1 MEEVIELVRSTG
13 CDVMAITEAWQIIPE
28 VSVLSPETSPPPIGK
43 STHLTIQWSP
53 APSAATHRIKVTRQH
68 CPIPDSAMRE
78 FGRWLVEHP
87 WLEVLNVDDV
97 ETKWRNYSTTTIEA
111 FHHFFPVKDFSVH
124 HSDAPWMTPHIKRLI
139 KQRNKAFYTDRA
151 QFKFLRN
158 KVIREISTA
167 KSSYYSNKLQH
178 LKQQRNNTQWFS
190 KIKALCGLQGL
201 AAQEI
206 NSHFASICQTIP
218 PLDPSCL
225 PAYLPSPS
233 SPIQVQVADVAT
245 KLGKLKN
252 NRSTTPSDL
261 PIKIY
266 KEFAPE
272 LTLPLSSIINAS
284 LSQNTCPS
292 DWKISYVTPIP
303 KTLSPQSLSDLR
315 PITITPIPRLICEDL
330 VFNSVYSNIKD
341 SIDAQQ
347 FGNMKSSSTTHSL
360 IDLLN
365 FLHSNLDKRNTSLA
379 VTFVDFRKAF
389 DLVDH
394 NEVNKHS
401 HNSSV
406 SNVEVAKAYTAL
418 KRRAVDTIEKPSVVI
433 SEILTNVSQV
443 TLGSLPDASA
453 MRKTI
458 KRKRRAVSAPPPTPV
473 DLQELELPH
482 QYKIY
487 IPEEG
492 REENF
497 LIGDSGPGLHR
508 ILLFGRESWLQHLQS
523 SDTWYGDGTFKIAP
537 RLFSQVYIIL
547 AKKFNGVIPIIYAL
561 LPNKQR
567 STYSKMFE
575 MLKDLE
581 PTLSPTSIICD
592 FEHAA
597 FTAMKEVF
605 PEVEIKGCFFPFIT
619 KYAQKDNRHGLHFY
633 V

>member
-1 MEEVIELVRSTG
+1 SR
-13 CDVMAITEAWQIIPE
+13 CNA
-28 VSVLSPETSPPPIGK
+28 
-43 STHLTIQWSP
+43 
-53 APSAATHRIKVTRQH
+53 RIHT
-68 CPIPDSAMRE
+68 
-78 FGRWLVEHP
+78 
-87 WLEVLNVDDV
+87 
-97 ETKWRNYSTTTIEA
+97 
-111 FHHFFPVKDFSVH
+111 
-124 HSDAPWMTPHIKRLI
+124 
-139 KQRNKAFYTDRA
+139 
-151 QFKFLRN
+151 
-158 KVIREISTA
+158 
-167 KSSYYSNKLQH
+167 
-178 LKQQRNNTQWFS
+178 
-190 KIKALCGLQGL
+190 
-201 AAQEI
+201 
-206 NSHFASICQTIP
+206 
-218 PLDPSCL
+218 
-225 PAYLPSPS
+225 
-233 SPIQVQVADVAT
+233 
-245 KLGKLKN
+245 
-252 NRSTTPSDL
+252 
-261 PIKIY
+261 
-266 KEFAPE
+266 
-272 LTLPLSSIINAS
+272 
-284 LSQNTCPS
+284 
-292 DWKISYVTPIP
+292 
-303 KTLSPQSLSDLR
+303 
-315 PITITPIPRLICEDL
+315 
-330 VFNSVYSNIKD
+330 
-341 SIDAQQ
+341 Q
-347 FGNMKSSSTTHSL
+347 FGSVIK
-360 IDLLN
+360 
-365 FLHSNLDKRNTSLA
+365 
-379 VTFVDFRKAF
+379 
-389 DLVDH
+389 
-394 NEVNKHS
+394 EVNKHS

-605 PEVEIKGCFFPFIT
+605 PEVEIKGCFFHLSQNMHRKITAMGYTSMYNNDASFALRAKMILSLAFVPLAHIDTYVDALSVDINEELATLLNWFEDNYIGRPNRRGNGRRPPLFPPEMWNVYERTLQMEDRTNNHAEAANRRLQTELGMEHPTIWRFIKGLQKVQRNRDAFFEQLIGGHPPPPKLK
-619 KYAQKDNRHGLHFY
+619 KYMKADDRIRHIVYTFSERAPTEYLRGIAYNFN
-633 V
+633 